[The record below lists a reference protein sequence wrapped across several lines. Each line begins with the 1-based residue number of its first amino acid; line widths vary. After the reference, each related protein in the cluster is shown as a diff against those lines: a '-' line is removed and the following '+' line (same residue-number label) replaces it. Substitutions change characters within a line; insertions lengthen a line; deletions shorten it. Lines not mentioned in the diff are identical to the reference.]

1 MDIMYLMAEINANL
15 KTCERCCK
23 ALLREKSD

>member
-23 ALLREKSD
+23 ALREKSD